1 MQALLEGARHWIQ
14 RFTVY
19 GQPNPD
25 GGTRAKHKFQ
35 LTREAFHS
43 LANIARY
50 LHVRRGV
57 GKIKLNELPS
67 LRMHTHG
74 KRHQF
79 LAEGTVLMTD
89 SDQLWE
95 KIVP

>member
-1 MQALLEGARHWIQ
+1 MLGVQCKPCWREQ
-14 RFTVY
+14 
-19 GQPNPD
+19 
-25 GGTRAKHKFQ
+25 GTGYNASRAKHKFQ

-43 LANIARY
+43 LANIARH